1 MAWLLQRSTLPVSG
15 AQTHNSPQ
23 PTERCWIVEAR
34 AALVHADV
42 AYGYGVVLLHFLR
55 VPDLPVRAAHLS
67 TVRPF
72 IAGNITLGITILEA
86 LGQLIKRYAIE
97 KVNLS
102 GCNLTAAKATAF
114 VTSLSPGFST
124 KIRKLEAELT
134 VRQNSN

>member
-1 MAWLLQRSTLPVSG
+1 MLLR
-15 AQTHNSPQ
+15 
-23 PTERCWIVEAR
+23 IVACP
-34 AALVHADV
+34 
-42 AYGYGVVLLHFLR
+42 FLTC
-55 VPDLPVRAAHLS
+55 PYVRHTCLHLS
-67 TVRPF
+67 TIRPVV
-72 IAGNITLGITILEA
+72 AGNITLGITILEA